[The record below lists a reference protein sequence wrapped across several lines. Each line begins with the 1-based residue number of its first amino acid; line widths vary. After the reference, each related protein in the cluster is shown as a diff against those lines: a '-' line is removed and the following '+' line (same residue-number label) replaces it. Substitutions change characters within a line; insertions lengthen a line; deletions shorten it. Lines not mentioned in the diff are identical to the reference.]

1 MSFLNVT
8 PESVTAA
15 ASDLGRIGA
24 NLDAAHTAAV
34 TPTTAILAAGGD
46 EVSEVIATLF
56 AAHAQAYQTL
66 SAQAA
71 TFHQQFVQLMNAGA
85 GSYAS
90 AEAEN
95 VKPLQTLEADIEAK
109 ISREEATI
117 SHDFANISLQNR
129 LISEAIANLAQG
141 DMRVLTEEEQ
151 ALKAQQKLILDS
163 AFNTIQSGV
172 TSLHQVEQTM
182 ELRIAELLAKL

>member
-8 PESVTAA
+8 PEFVTAA
-15 ASDLGRIGA
+15 ASDLASVGA
-24 NLDAAHTAAV
+24 NLDAAHAAAA

-71 TFHQQFVQLMNAGA
+71 TFHQQFVQLVNAGA
-85 GSYAS
+85 GTYAS
-90 AEAEN
+90 TEAAN
-95 VKPLQTLEADIEAK
+95 AKPLTTLEADI
-109 ISREEATI
+109 SQEEATI
-117 SHDFANISLQNR
+117 SHDITNISLQNR
-129 LISEAIANLAQG
+129 LISEAIAKLAQG
-141 DMRVLTEEEQ
+141 DMRVLSEEEQ

-163 AFNTIQSGV
+163 AFNTIQSAV

-182 ELRIAELLAKL
+182 ELRIAELLAKF